1 MTEAGI
7 GSDSDAALGRQAEM
21 SPLEA
26 AHAELAD
33 TYLSGRAHGTAV
45 LSDELRFVIERGEG
59 ARIRDESGNWYVDYV
74 IGAGAMILGHVHPAV
89 QAATIE
95 QVKHGT
101 HFFALLNGQAM
112 ALAQTIVEA
121 SPCADKVLFT
131 TTGSEATFYALRL
144 ARAFTGRDKILK
156 FEGAY
161 HGSHDYSLVSF
172 APRRSSNYPAGQ
184 LDTGGVPTG
193 LDDSVLI
200 APYNDLDAVARIVA
214 ENADDLAAVI
224 VEPIQRILSP
234 DADFLAGLRRITEA
248 NDSLLLFDEV
258 VTGFRVAY
266 GGAQEYFGVTPDL
279 ASYGKVVGGG
289 FAQGAVAG
297 RAEVMALTDPA
308 RKNVDAFAYAN
319 GTFNGNPV
327 AAAAALATL
336 EVLRRPGT
344 YDRLNADAARL
355 RAEMQKVLD
364 CHQLPALVIGEA
376 SLWQILFTDSVP
388 RNYAQYIEADMA
400 RTRALDEALLRN
412 GVLVLPL
419 VRRLVSTAHDEA
431 DFEATLSALDAAC
444 REVA

>member
-1 MTEAGI
+1 MATTVRSSAGI
-7 GSDSDAALGRQAEM
+7 FERYAAERPNSRRAFEKARTLLPDGVEHDMRIAHPF
-21 SPLEA
+21 PL
-26 AHAELAD
+26 
-33 TYLSGRAHGTAV
+33 Y
-45 LSDELRFVIERGEG
+45 IERADG
-59 ARIRDESGNWYVDYV
+59 AYKWDIDGHRYVDYV
-74 IGAGAMILGHVHPAV
+74 VGHGALLLGQNHPAV
-89 QAATIE
+89 MGPVREALESGSHFGASHEAVAEWADLVREMIPSAE
-95 QVKHGT
+95 MVRFHSSGT
-101 HFFALLNGQAM
+101 
-112 ALAQTIVEA
+112 
-121 SPCADKVLFT
+121 
-131 TTGSEATFYALRL
+131 EATMMAIRMC
-144 ARAFTGRDKILK
+144 RAFTGRDKILK

-364 CHQLPALVIGEA
+364 RHQLPALVIGEA